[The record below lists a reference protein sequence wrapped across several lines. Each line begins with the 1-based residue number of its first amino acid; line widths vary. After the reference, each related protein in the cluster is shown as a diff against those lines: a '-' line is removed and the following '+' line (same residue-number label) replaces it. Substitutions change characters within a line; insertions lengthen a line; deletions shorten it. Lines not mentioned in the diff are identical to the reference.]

1 MKQDEIVLLLK
12 ANNIKVT
19 KQRVGIVQLL
29 SEADSP
35 LTAEDIYLT
44 LSGGDKGTANLST
57 VYRILDAFT
66 QKDILIK
73 TNLNLEGKATYE
85 LNHREHRHHI
95 ICIVCNEIIPVKGCP
110 LGDYETRIRKT
121 TGYEILGHN
130 LEIRGVCPKC
140 QKAKRD

>member
-12 ANNIKVT
+12 ANGIKVT

-29 SEADSP
+29 SEADTP

-44 LSGGDKGTANLST
+44 LSGGEKGTANLST

-66 QKDILIK
+66 QKDIIIK
-73 TNLNLEGKATYE
+73 TNLNLEGRATYE

-95 ICIVCNEIIPVKGCP
+95 ICIGCNEIIPIKGCP
-110 LGDYETRIRKT
+110 LGDYETRIRKA

>member
-1 MKQDEIVLLLK
+1 MKQDDIVLLLK
-12 ANNIKVT
+12 ASSIKVT
-19 KQRVGIVQLL
+19 KQRVGILQIL

-35 LTAEDIYLT
+35 LTAENIYLT
-44 LSGGDKGTANLST
+44 LSGREKGTANLST

-66 QKDILIK
+66 QKDILIR

-95 ICIVCNEIIPVKGCP
+95 ICIVCNEIIPIKGCP
-110 LGDYETRIRKT
+110 LGDYEIKIRKS
-121 TGYEILGHN
+121 TGYEIVGHN

-140 QKAKRD
+140 QKAKRE

>member
-12 ANNIKVT
+12 SNNIKVT

-29 SEADSP
+29 SEAGSP
-35 LTAEDIYLT
+35 LTAEDIYLA
-44 LSGGDKGTANLST
+44 LSGGEKGSANLST

-95 ICIVCNEIIPVKGCP
+95 ICIFCNEIIPIKGCP
-110 LGDYETRIRKT
+110 LKDYEIRMKKA

-140 QKAKRD
+140 QKVKRD